1 MYAPKNRDTKF
12 MKQNLTELKRQIDNS
27 INLDEEFET
36 PLSMMK
42 TTDRRSTKKG
52 ETQAMC
58 SCSQMF
64 LQIL

>member
-1 MYAPKNRDTKF
+1 

-42 TTDRRSTKKG
+42 TIERRSTKKG
-52 ETQAMC
+52 GGSSNVFM
-58 SCSQMF
+58 
-64 LQIL
+64 